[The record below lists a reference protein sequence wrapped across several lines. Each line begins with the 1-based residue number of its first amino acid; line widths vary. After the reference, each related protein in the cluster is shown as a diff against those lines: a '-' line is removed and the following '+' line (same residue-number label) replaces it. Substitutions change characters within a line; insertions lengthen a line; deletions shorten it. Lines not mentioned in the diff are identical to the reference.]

1 MGDVIDLGARRATAT
16 MEGSARCLACKH
28 DWIAV
33 APAGTASLE
42 CPSCGL
48 STGRFVHLAVRNDRY
63 HWLCA
68 CGNDLFHL
76 TPEGSYC
83 PVCGDWVAQGRRG

>member
-1 MGDVIDLGARRATAT
+1 MGDVIDMASRRPSPT
-16 MEGSARCLACKH
+16 MEGKARCLACDH

-33 APAGTASLE
+33 APTGTASLE

-48 STGRFVHLAVRNDRY
+48 NTGRYVNLAVRSDHA
-63 HWLCA
+63 HWECA

-83 PVCGDWVAQGRRG
+83 PVCGAWAMQGERG